1 MAPIDTARTAMS
13 ERAVTGHGVP
23 PIRATIIGAGGLGGP
38 IAMCLGAA
46 GIELTI
52 VDHDVVE
59 ASNLHRQ
66 VHFTVDDIGSEKAPL
81 LAKAVMAGGSAMGR
95 GGTIDP
101 NTVGAMGRGG
111 TIDPNTVGAMGRGG
125 AIGPNAVGAK
135 ARGVVARWRPEDADD
150 HTSDADLVIDASDDP
165 QTKFAVSDWAVANGR
180 RYVIA
185 SALRYGGNVM
195 AGAPGYACYR
205 CLFEEPA
212 VAEEAPSCADAGVL
226 GPVVG
231 AIGGIAAA
239 VALGLAH
246 EDRTYAGALLVF
258 DDLRA
263 IAEPRIVRF
272 AARATCPACARAP
285 ISPFTDRAPVR
296 IAEGNT

>member
-1 MAPIDTARTAMS
+1 MTARAT
-13 ERAVTGHGVP
+13 TGHAP
-23 PIRATIIGAGGLGGP
+23 PIRATLVGAGGLGGP

-59 ASNLHRQ
+59 LSNLHRQ
-66 VHFTVDDIGSEKAPL
+66 IHFTTDDIGGEKATL
-81 LAKAVMAGGSAMGR
+81 LAKSVVASGG
-95 GGTIDP
+95 
-101 NTVGAMGRGG
+101 
-111 TIDPNTVGAMGRGG
+111 
-125 AIGPNAVGAK
+125 K
-135 ARGVVARWRPEDADD
+135 ARGVVARWRAEDADD
-150 HTSDADLVIDASDDP
+150 HTADADLVIDASDDP
-165 QTKFAVSDWAVANGR
+165 ATKFAVSDWAVANGR

-185 SALRYGGNVM
+185 SARRYGGNVM

-212 VAEEAPSCADAGVL
+212 TAEEAPSCAEAGVL

-231 AIGGIAAA
+231 AIGGLASAI
-239 VALGLAH
+239 ALGLAH

-263 IAEPRIVRF
+263 VAEPRIVRF
-272 AARATCPACARAP
+272 AARTTCPACAGAP
-285 ISPFTDRAPVR
+285 ISPFTDRAPIR
-296 IAEGNT
+296 IADGTS